1 MPPSRYSVVAID
13 GPAASGKSSVSR
25 RLAEEL
31 GFAYVNSGSLYR
43 AVAWLTH
50 ERAVAP
56 DDGPS
61 IERLLTDTLFRFE
74 LLDQVACIVIDGVN
88 PEPFLR
94 STVVNQL
101 VSRVSSLRVVRE
113 FLLTPLRSYA
123 DRGDLIMEGRDIGT
137 TVFPD
142 TPYKFFIDAS
152 PEVRARRRLA
162 EGQRD
167 DLSYRDRLDSSRAAS
182 PLYAAPDSRVI
193 DTSSLSLDEVVA
205 TVLRHLRDRGVTA
218 KCGGSK

>member
-1 MPPSRYSVVAID
+1 VTRYRVVAID

-25 RLAEEL
+25 RLAGEL

-43 AVAWLTH
+43 AITWLAH
-50 ERAVAP
+50 ERGVAP
-56 DDGPS
+56 DDAPAVS
-61 IERLLTDTLFRFE
+61 RLLRETSFRFE
-74 LLDQVACIVIDGVN
+74 LCDQTALIVVDGVN

-101 VSRVSSLRVVRE
+101 VSRVSTLSIVRE
-113 FLLTPLRSYA
+113 FLLTPLRGYA
-123 DRGDLIMEGRDIGT
+123 DLGDLIMEGRDIGT

-142 TPYKFFIDAS
+142 TPHKFFIDAS
-152 PEVRARRRLA
+152 PEVRARRRVA

-182 PLYAAPDSRVI
+182 PLFVAADSRVI
-193 DTSSLSLDEVVA
+193 DTSNLNLDEVVA
-205 TVLRHLRDRGVTA
+205 MVLRYLREGGVTPKVRGLA
-218 KCGGSK
+218 